1 MSCCSE
7 ILKSPVEDVD
17 EVRVN
22 MVLEE
27 NVETW
32 TAMVEKLAELRD
44 GKWVGAGVTPV
55 GAYRFKLEQA
65 IQIL

>member
-27 NVETW
+27 NVET
-32 TAMVEKLAELRD
+32 
-44 GKWVGAGVTPV
+44 
-55 GAYRFKLEQA
+55 
-65 IQIL
+65 